1 MRIPFFRAASDLS
14 AITSTGRT
22 TDLENGI
29 KLEKEKNIKKIST
42 FALDQINNKT
52 KEKSLNLSYQIV
64 GPEIKSEDVN
74 KLGIDVLI
82 GEGSSNF
89 AGSPKNRIHNIE
101 VATSRF
107 QGKLLAPGE
116 EFSFVDILGPVDG
129 EHGYLP
135 ELVIKNNKT
144 EAEFGGGICQVS
156 TTVFRAAIYSG
167 LEITARKNHA
177 YPVQYYN
184 PQGMD
189 ATIYI
194 PRPDLRFVNNTSG
207 HLLIQAEIEETK
219 LKFKFYGTNDGRKV
233 VIDGPHITERN
244 SDGSMKTYFTQ
255 KVIQNNKTIIDDIF
269 RSSYDSP
276 NKYPHPGDNL
286 HTEKPDNW
294 SDREWKEYKE
304 QHNL

>member
-1 MRIPFFRAASDLS
+1 M
-14 AITSTGRT
+14 
-22 TDLENGI
+22 
-29 KLEKEKNIKKIST
+29 
-42 FALDQINNKT
+42 
-52 KEKSLNLSYQIV
+52 
-64 GPEIKSEDVN
+64 
-74 KLGIDVLI
+74 
-82 GEGSSNF
+82 
-89 AGSPKNRIHNIE
+89 
-101 VATSRF
+101 ATSRF